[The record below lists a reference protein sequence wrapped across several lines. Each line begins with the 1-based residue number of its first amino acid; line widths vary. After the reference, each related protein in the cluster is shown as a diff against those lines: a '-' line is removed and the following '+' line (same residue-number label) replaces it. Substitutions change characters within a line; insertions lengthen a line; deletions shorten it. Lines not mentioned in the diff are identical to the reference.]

1 MKLADH
7 MEVEL
12 LNYWLSMRKLN
23 ALYRLNV
30 CMPDDI
36 EDVKAEL
43 EAMAMHT
50 DWPLLRVR
58 CMDAIDE
65 AQRLVSEEVA

>member
-1 MKLADH
+1 MNQSDI

-36 EDVKAEL
+36 DDTRAEL
-43 EAMAMHT
+43 EAISLYT
-50 DWPLLRVR
+50 PWPLLRTR
-58 CMDAIDE
+58 CLEAIHE
-65 AQRLVSEEVA
+65 ARLAADVA

>member
-1 MKLADH
+1 

-23 ALYRLNV
+23 ALFRLNA
-30 CMPDDI
+30 CMADDI
-36 EDVKAEL
+36 DDTRAEL

-50 DWPLLRVR
+50 TWPLLETR
-58 CMDAIDE
+58 CLEAIDE
-65 AQRLVSEEVA
+65 AHRAADVA

>member
-1 MKLADH
+1 MKLSDH

-23 ALYRLNV
+23 ALYRMNV

-36 EDVKAEL
+36 DDTRAEL
-43 EAMAMHT
+43 EAMSMHT
-50 DWPLLRVR
+50 NWPLLRVK
-58 CMDAIDE
+58 CLEAIDE
-65 AQRLVSEEVA
+65 AHRAADVA

>member
-1 MKLADH
+1 
-7 MEVEL
+7 MEVEA

-30 CMPDDI
+30 CLPDDI
-36 EDVKAEL
+36 EDVKTEL
-43 EAMAMHT
+43 EAMAINT

-58 CMDAIDE
+58 CRDAIND
-65 AQRLVSEEVA
+65 ANIATDVA

>member
-23 ALYRLNV
+23 ALFRMSAP
-30 CMPDDI
+30 MPDDI
-36 EDVKAEL
+36 DDTRAEL

-50 DWPLLRVR
+50 SWPLLQVR
-58 CMDAIDE
+58 CLEAIDE
-65 AQRLVSEEVA
+65 AHRAADVA